1 VISTYVNPL
10 KSVACFATLNSE
22 VVERLTGLA
31 RERDFAKGEFILHE
45 GDPCPGLFVIRSG
58 SVKLYRTSL
67 AGNEQIMRIVGA
79 GGCFECAPLFDK
91 GPNPVSAQVL
101 GTCHTV
107 FIPAVGFEALI
118 NKYPEVSLQ
127 FAPILA
133 MRLRDF
139 INTIEDFSF
148 KHVPIRIAKL
158 ILQLG
163 GRESKNQ
170 QLSPSVPLTQYH
182 LSCIVGCSRQVLNG
196 YLRELI
202 TKGIIRV
209 EHRRITVLKPEI
221 LLKLTGSIVKD
232 KTSLT
237 I

>member
-1 VISTYVNPL
+1 M
-10 KSVACFATLNSE
+10 
-22 VVERLTGLA
+22 ERLTDLV
-31 RERDFAKGEFILHE
+31 RERNFAKGDFILHE
-45 GDPCPGLFVIRSG
+45 GAPCPGLFLIRSG
-58 SVKLYRTSL
+58 SVKLFRTSL
-67 AGNEQIMRIVGA
+67 AGNERIMRILGA

-91 GPNPVSAQVL
+91 GPNPVSAQAL

-107 FIPAVGFEALI
+107 FIPAVGFEAII

-148 KHVPIRIAKL
+148 KRVPIRIAKL
-158 ILQLG
+158 LLQLG
-163 GRESKNQ
+163 GRESINQ
-170 QLSPSVPLTQYH
+170 QLSPSIPISQYH
-182 LSCIVGCSRQVLNG
+182 LACIVGCSRQVLNG
-196 YLRELI
+196 FLRELI
-202 TKGIIRV
+202 KERIISV
-209 EHRRITVLKPEI
+209 EHRRIIVLKPEI

>member
-1 VISTYVNPL
+1 MISTSVNLL
-10 KSVACFATLNSE
+10 KSIACFATLSSE
-22 VVERLTGLA
+22 VLERLTDLA
-31 RERDFAKGEFILHE
+31 RERNFAKGEFILQE

-79 GGCFECAPLFDK
+79 GGCFECTPLFDK

-101 GTCHTV
+101 ETCHTV
-107 FIPAVGFEALI
+107 FIPAVSFEALI

-139 INTIEDFSF
+139 LNTIEDFSF
-148 KHVPIRIAKL
+148 KPVPIRIAKL
-158 ILQLG
+158 LLQLG

-182 LSCIVGCSRQVLNG
+182 LACIVGCSRQVLNG

-209 EHRRITVLKPEI
+209 EHRRISVLKPKI

-232 KTSLT
+232 K
-237 I
+237 